1 MSHIEKQEILEA
13 AEIQLGIEARQGGLK
28 RNKAGGR
35 QSQHTW
41 ALLCPGHRISLD
53 QPKHMAAPN

>member
-1 MSHIEKQEILEA
+1 MSHIEKEETLEE
-13 AEIQLGIEARQGGLK
+13 AEIQLGIEASQGGLK

-41 ALLCPGHRISLD
+41 ALPCPGHRISSD
-53 QPKHMAAPN
+53 QPKHMTGLN